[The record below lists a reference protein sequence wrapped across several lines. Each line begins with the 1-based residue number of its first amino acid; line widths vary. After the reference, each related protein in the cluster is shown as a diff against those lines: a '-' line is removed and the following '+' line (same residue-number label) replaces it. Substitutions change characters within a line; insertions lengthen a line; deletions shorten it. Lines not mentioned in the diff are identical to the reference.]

1 MKTAGQEPFGVRI
14 VGFEPDLKK
23 TIRSVFHRARSND
36 WPGMSRTHVRSYE
49 TANTLWVARIDQA
62 HAPRTEWIRAFL
74 RQTRHY
80 SPIFLLS
87 DRPSQRSAS
96 HALLREWLD
105 QSGARIFEGK
115 HGFDQLQRFL
125 METAERRPQEI
136 IVNARFSDDGLHVR
150 FADNARARIPFRSLR
165 RIAETE
171 IIQWDSMRIAGERT
185 YITFANGGEME
196 TPVPH
201 DVLREFVT
209 QETPQRKA
217 ANRREQ
223 RLTARS
229 FGAKLRTARK
239 EQGITQETLAS
250 KIGSSRWT
258 IMRIEQGDYL
268 PKVAHLGNFA
278 RALGLRVEDLLTLQ
292 S

>member
-1 MKTAGQEPFGVRI
+1 MMKTAGQEPLEVRI

-23 TIRSVFHRARSND
+23 TIRSVFHRARSDD
-36 WPGMSRTHVRSYE
+36 WPGMSRTHERSYE

-62 HAPRTEWIRAFL
+62 NAPRTEWIRTFL

-115 HGFDQLQRFL
+115 KGFDQLRRLL
-125 METAERRPQEI
+125 METAERPPREI
-136 IVNARFSDDGLHVR
+136 IVSARFSDDGLHVQ
-150 FADNARARIPFRSLR
+150 FADNARARIPFKSLR

-171 IIQWDSMRIAGERT
+171 NIQWDSMRIAGERT
-185 YITFANGGEME
+185 YITFLTDGGME

-201 DVLREFVT
+201 DVLRESVT
-209 QETPQRKA
+209 HEAMQRKA
-217 ANRREQ
+217 TNRREQ
-223 RLTARS
+223 KLTARS
-229 FGAKLRTARK
+229 FGARLRTAREK
-239 EQGITQETLAS
+239 QGITQETLAS

-258 IMRIEQGDYL
+258 IMRIEKGDYL
-268 PKVAHLGNFA
+268 PKITLLENFA
-278 RALGLRVEDLLTLQ
+278 GALGLGVEDLLN